1 MGSTQLEYKA
11 AVYYFTI
18 YTHATGRQE
27 VTSHRSVLDQTCLI
41 KDGRDRHI
49 FSSRYGQLRKII
61 WQLAFFHPVA
71 SGTVCVGSS
80 LFTMK
85 TRDQLFGQL
94 DLDVARV
101 RARFALSFQTIDL
114 IHGPEAQQLEVTP
127 HQRIRDRHQL
137 AVHDAGRFLDTYIV
151 TQRLGHLLDAVQPFQ
166 QRHGQNALRLLPI
179 RTLQFAPHQQVEFL
193 IGAAKLYVRLERNR
207 VVTLHQRVQEFVDGD
222 RLIALITLVEVIAL
236 KHPRH
241 GVLRRQTNEV
251 SRAELVHPRGVER
264 DFGFLGIENLE
275 DLRLVGLGVVEYLL
289 ARQWRTSCALA
300 ARITDHAGEVTDQE
314 YDLVAQ
320 ILKLTKLINK
330 DGVPQMQIRRRR
342 VEPCLDTQRLATFDF
357 FDQFGLDQQFICA
370 ALDQRQLLLNRLH
383 TSPHIKGHQPYKISA
398 RLQVFAQPPPT
409 NQTLTLERVASS
421 RFWLYFI
428 QLFHLH
434 HVIHLFHFTFFKVK
448 LPMIDTPPKAPP
460 LYPKTHLLAA
470 SGIAALLSLALL
482 VFPSSEVEA
491 KRTNLALDLE
501 MPADQNVQPQDAP
514 QAAQATPEAV
524 DSPFAQIDESQDQA
538 QETAQAA
545 VPPAKAP
552 NPNHR
557 EIVVAK
563 GDTLSTL
570 FEKVGLPA
578 ATVHEVMA
586 SDKQARQFSKL
597 QNGQVLQFELASDGQ
612 LKQIHTKLSDLE
624 TISLT
629 RTATGFGFSRE
640 VSKPNVR
647 NAYAHGVI
655 NSSLSSSA
663 QRAGLS
669 HSLTMDMANIFGY
682 DVDFAQDIR
691 KGDEFDVVYEQRV
704 VNGKVV
710 GNGNILS
717 ARFTNR
723 GKTYTAVRYTNK
735 QGNTNYYTAEGN
747 SMRKA
752 FIRTPVDFARIS
764 SMFSMGRKHP
774 ILNKIR
780 AHKGVDYAAPRGTP
794 IKATGDGKVLLAG
807 RRGGYGNT
815 VIIQHGDTY
824 RTLYGHMQGFAKGV
838 KTGGSVKQGQVI
850 GYIGTTGLSTG
861 PHLHYEFQVNGVHV
875 DPLGQKLPMADPI
888 AKSEKQRFM
897 QQSQPLMARMDQEKA
912 TTLAS
917 NKR

>member
-1 MGSTQLEYKA
+1 
-11 AVYYFTI
+11 
-18 YTHATGRQE
+18 
-27 VTSHRSVLDQTCLI
+27 
-41 KDGRDRHI
+41 
-49 FSSRYGQLRKII
+49 
-61 WQLAFFHPVA
+61 
-71 SGTVCVGSS
+71 
-80 LFTMK
+80 
-85 TRDQLFGQL
+85 
-94 DLDVARV
+94 
-101 RARFALSFQTIDL
+101 
-114 IHGPEAQQLEVTP
+114 
-127 HQRIRDRHQL
+127 
-137 AVHDAGRFLDTYIV
+137 
-151 TQRLGHLLDAVQPFQ
+151 
-166 QRHGQNALRLLPI
+166 
-179 RTLQFAPHQQVEFL
+179 
-193 IGAAKLYVRLERNR
+193 
-207 VVTLHQRVQEFVDGD
+207 
-222 RLIALITLVEVIAL
+222 
-236 KHPRH
+236 
-241 GVLRRQTNEV
+241 
-251 SRAELVHPRGVER
+251 
-264 DFGFLGIENLE
+264 
-275 DLRLVGLGVVEYLL
+275 
-289 ARQWRTSCALA
+289 
-300 ARITDHAGEVTDQE
+300 
-314 YDLVAQ
+314 
-320 ILKLTKLINK
+320 
-330 DGVPQMQIRRRR
+330 
-342 VEPCLDTQRLATFDF
+342 
-357 FDQFGLDQQFICA
+357 
-370 ALDQRQLLLNRLH
+370 
-383 TSPHIKGHQPYKISA
+383 
-398 RLQVFAQPPPT
+398 
-409 NQTLTLERVASS
+409 
-421 RFWLYFI
+421 
-428 QLFHLH
+428 
-434 HVIHLFHFTFFKVK
+434 
-448 LPMIDTPPKAPP
+448 MIDTPPKAPP
-460 LYPKTHLLAA
+460 LYPKSHLVAA

-501 MPADQNVQPQDAP
+501 MPANQNAQTQDAP
-514 QAAQATPEAV
+514 QAVQATPESSA
-524 DSPFAQIDESQDQA
+524 SPFAQIDESPEQP
-538 QETAQAA
+538 ESTAQAEPVKA
-545 VPPAKAP
+545 VD
-552 NPNHR
+552 PNHR

-578 ATVHEVMA
+578 ATMHEVLA

-597 QNGQVLQFELASDGQ
+597 QNGQVLQFELSADGQ
-612 LKQIHTKLSDLE
+612 LKQLHTRLNDLE
-624 TISLT
+624 AISLT
-629 RTATGFGFSRE
+629 RTGSGFAFNRE

-647 NAYAHGVI
+647 TAYAHGVI

-669 HSLTMDMANIFGY
+669 HSMTMDMANIFGY

-710 GNGNILS
+710 GTGNILS

-824 RTLYGHMQGFAKGV
+824 RTLYGHMQGFAKGI